1 MGIKRRATLTC
12 IASRLVALGTASVAC
27 RLAAL
32 CSAGLASRLAALG
45 LACIAG
51 LASCLSTLRLAGIAR
66 ITGVLITGIASIL
79 PTLCSTRVTRS
90 LITIGTTSACAS
102 EPKAFGALLRLAAAC
117 LIGDAAKWLSWTFDS
132 YGDGAVEIGIRNV
145 RLSRLPRS
153 CRAQPYVKIKLVL
166 YRRACCARVFNHR
179 ILLYADP
186 RRLEAHHWALFGWN
200 RFGKYDILPPE
211 LSVIGQRTIEVE
223 PSPAF
228 TVAFSRQTFQYHH
241 I

>member
-1 MGIKRRATLTC
+1 VGIVRWAYTEAIRP
-12 IASRLVALGTASVAC
+12 ASVA
-27 RLAAL
+27 RLL
-32 CSAGLASRLAALG
+32 
-45 LACIAG
+45 IAICP
-51 LASCLSTLRLAGIAR
+51 ARLAGILIALSLAGVASGLAGR
-66 ITGVLITGIASIL
+66 LVAPGLTGVAGSPASRLIASCL
-79 PTLCSTRVTRS
+79 TRPTCGTGRLVTICTASIIGYARPYTRP
-90 LITIGTTSACAS
+90 
-102 EPKAFGALLRLAAAC
+102 PKAFGALLRLAAAC

-145 RLSRLPRS
+145 RLSGLPRS
-153 CRAQPYVKIKLVL
+153 CRTQPYVKIKLVL

-186 RRLEAHHWALFGWN
+186 RRLEAYHWALFGWN

-211 LSVIGQRTIEVE
+211 LGVIGQCTIEVE

-228 TVAFSRQTFQYHH
+228 AVAFSRQTFQYHH